1 MKIRIDTI
9 LPEGLQIDCS
19 IPIAEIDQSDLD
31 VRISS
36 DITFKGSLNPFS
48 AGIMLDGVFES
59 EIETQCARC
68 LNPFRLR
75 LSNSFK
81 LLLTR
86 TLPDEDEEN
95 DRSLV
100 DQVDCEQVT
109 DIIDLT
115 AILREQLILQIPLKM
130 VCSDECRGLCQQCGK
145 NLNDGPCTCSSTPI
159 DPRLLKL
166 KQLFENK

>member
-9 LPEGLQIDCS
+9 LPEGLRIDCRV
-19 IPIAEIDQSDLD
+19 PIAEIDQSDLD

-36 DITFKGSLNPFS
+36 DIVFKGSLNPFS
-48 AGIMLDGVFES
+48 AGIMLDGTFES

-68 LNPFRLR
+68 LNPFNLR

-81 LLLTR
+81 LLLTK
-86 TLPDEDEEN
+86 TPSDEEE
-95 DRSLV
+95 DSERSRV

-130 VCSDECRGLCQQCGK
+130 LCSDDCRGLCQQCGK
-145 NLNDGPCTCSSTPI
+145 NLNDGQCTCSTTPI